1 MVDNTKDILYPIG
14 TLVLSPKGEGYIKN
28 SYPKVQPTIYVVK
41 LFRDGMELSYSE
53 QYIEPI
59 PLDKS

>member
-1 MVDNTKDILYPIG
+1 MATGDKYPIG
-14 TLVLSPKGEGYIKN
+14 TLVLSPRGEGYIKK
-28 SYPKVQPTIYVVK
+28 SYVNVEPNIYVVK

-59 PLDKS
+59 PAT